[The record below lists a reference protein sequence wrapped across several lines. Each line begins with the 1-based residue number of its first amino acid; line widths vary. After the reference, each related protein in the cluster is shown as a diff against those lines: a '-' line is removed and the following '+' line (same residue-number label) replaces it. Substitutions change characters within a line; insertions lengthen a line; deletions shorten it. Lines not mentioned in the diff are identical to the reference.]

1 MKKLAKAVP
10 KFYIELRLGLFSISK
25 KTNDFSNL

>member
-10 KFYIELRLGLFSISK
+10 KSYIELRL
-25 KTNDFSNL
+25 

>member
-10 KFYIELRLGLFSISK
+10 KFYVELRFK
-25 KTNDFSNL
+25 PEFN